1 MALEIKVAK
10 TETGVL
16 MPLTEYDEAVKGSLK
31 AVFKDYLNT
40 EHAGK
45 SMNKIILPSPN
56 PALMPNRKHG
66 RHWAATQQAKARQ
79 EAYLLSGS
87 LKYTG
92 GGLKITFYTPDA
104 RKRDLD
110 NLLAAMK
117 PALDGMAQAIG
128 VDDALFRPLLIDK
141 VKAES
146 RKAAR
151 VEIEV
156 MGQPE
161 NE

>member
-1 MALEIKVAK
+1 MKQ
-10 TETGVL
+10 
-16 MPLTEYDEAVKGSLK
+16 
-31 AVFKDYLNT
+31 
-40 EHAGK
+40 
-45 SMNKIILPSPN
+45 NKIILPYPN
-56 PALMPNRKHG
+56 PVLMPNRKHG
-66 RHWAATQQAKARQ
+66 RHWASVQQAKVKARQ
-79 EAYLLSGS
+79 EAFLLSGS
-87 LKYTG
+87 LNYTG

-117 PALDGMAQAIG
+117 PALDGMAKAIG

-141 VKAES
+141 VKAQS
-146 RKAAR
+146 KDKAR
-151 VEIEV
+151 VEIEL

>member
-1 MALEIKVAK
+1 
-10 TETGVL
+10 
-16 MPLTEYDEAVKGSLK
+16 
-31 AVFKDYLNT
+31 
-40 EHAGK
+40 
-45 SMNKIILPSPN
+45 MNKITLPYPN
-56 PALMPNRKHG
+56 PALMPNRKNG
-66 RHWAATQQAKARQ
+66 RHWASAQQAKVNARQ
-79 EAYLLSGS
+79 EAFLLSGS
-87 LKYTG
+87 LNYTG

-146 RKAAR
+146 RDKAR
-151 VEIEV
+151 VEIELL
-156 MGQPE
+156 GQPE
-161 NE
+161 ND

>member
-1 MALEIKVAK
+1 
-10 TETGVL
+10 
-16 MPLTEYDEAVKGSLK
+16 
-31 AVFKDYLNT
+31 LNRNAT
-40 EHAGK
+40 KNPPKRKKEN
-45 SMNKIILPSPN
+45 MNKITLPYPN
-56 PALMPNRKHG
+56 SALMPNRKNG
-66 RHWAATQQAKARQ
+66 RHWASAQKAKVKARQ

-87 LKYTG
+87 LNYTG

-146 RKAAR
+146 RDKAR
-151 VEIEV
+151 VEIEL

-161 NE
+161 ND

>member
-1 MALEIKVAK
+1 
-10 TETGVL
+10 
-16 MPLTEYDEAVKGSLK
+16 
-31 AVFKDYLNT
+31 
-40 EHAGK
+40 
-45 SMNKIILPSPN
+45 MNKIILPYPN
-56 PALMPNRKHG
+56 PTLMPNRKHG
-66 RHWAATQQAKARQ
+66 RHWASVQKEKGKARQ

-87 LKYTG
+87 LNYTG

-128 VDDALFRPLLIDK
+128 VDDALFHPLLIDK

-146 RKAAR
+146 KDKAR
-151 VEIEV
+151 VEIELLSD
-156 MGQPE
+156 
-161 NE
+161 

>member
-1 MALEIKVAK
+1 
-10 TETGVL
+10 
-16 MPLTEYDEAVKGSLK
+16 
-31 AVFKDYLNT
+31 
-40 EHAGK
+40 
-45 SMNKIILPSPN
+45 MNKIILPYPN

-66 RHWAATQQAKARQ
+66 HHWATTQQAKAKARQ

-92 GGLKITFYTPDA
+92 GGLKITFYTPDN

-128 VDDALFRPLLIDK
+128 VDDALFDEIHLK
-141 VKAES
+141 KTKAQN
-146 RKAAR
+146 KAAAR
-151 VEIEV
+151 VEIELLS
-156 MGQPE
+156 G
-161 NE
+161 

>member
-1 MALEIKVAK
+1 MGNKK
-10 TETGVL
+10 T
-16 MPLTEYDEAVKGSLK
+16 AQ
-31 AVFKDYLNT
+31 ADYRKT
-40 EHAGK
+40 
-45 SMNKIILPSPN
+45 MNKITLPYPA
-56 PALMPNRKHG
+56 PALMPNRKNG
-66 RHWAATQQAKARQ
+66 RHWASVQHAKVKARQ

-87 LKYTG
+87 LNYTG

-146 RKAAR
+146 RKDAR
-151 VEIEV
+151 VEIEL

>member
-1 MALEIKVAK
+1 MVTPYKLIKQQK
-10 TETGVL
+10 IRTRRITER
-16 MPLTEYDEAVKGSLK
+16 K
-31 AVFKDYLNT
+31 N
-40 EHAGK
+40 
-45 SMNKIILPSPN
+45 MNKIILPYPN
-56 PALMPNRKHG
+56 PALMPNRKNGH
-66 RHWAATQQAKARQ
+66 HWATTQQAKAKARQ

-92 GGLKITFYTPDA
+92 GGLKITFFTPDA

-128 VDDALFRPLLIDK
+128 VDDALFHPLLIDK

-146 RKAAR
+146 RDKAR
-151 VEIEV
+151 VEIELISD
-156 MGQPE
+156 
-161 NE
+161 

>member
-1 MALEIKVAK
+1 MKQ
-10 TETGVL
+10 
-16 MPLTEYDEAVKGSLK
+16 
-31 AVFKDYLNT
+31 
-40 EHAGK
+40 
-45 SMNKIILPSPN
+45 NKITLPYPN
-56 PALMPNRKHG
+56 PVLMPNRKHG
-66 RHWAATQQAKARQ
+66 HHWATTQQAEAKARQ
-79 EAYLLSGS
+79 EAFLLSGS
-87 LKYTG
+87 LNYTG

-117 PALDGMAQAIG
+117 PALDGMAKAIG

-146 RKAAR
+146 RKDAR

>member
-1 MALEIKVAK
+1 MA
-10 TETGVL
+10 G
-16 MPLTEYDEAVKGSLK
+16 GS
-31 AVFKDYLNT
+31 V
-40 EHAGK
+40 
-45 SMNKIILPSPN
+45 NKIILPYPN

-66 RHWAATQQAKARQ
+66 HHWAATQQAKAKARQ

-87 LKYTG
+87 LNYTG
-92 GGLKITFYTPDA
+92 GGLKITFYTPDN

-141 VKAES
+141 VKAEN
-146 RKAAR
+146 RKDAR
-151 VEIEV
+151 VEIELLSD
-156 MGQPE
+156 
-161 NE
+161 

>member
-1 MALEIKVAK
+1 MD
-10 TETGVL
+10 G
-16 MPLTEYDEAVKGSLK
+16 GS
-31 AVFKDYLNT
+31 V
-40 EHAGK
+40 
-45 SMNKIILPSPN
+45 NKIILPYPN

-66 RHWAATQQAKARQ
+66 RHWASVQKEKVKARQ

-87 LKYTG
+87 LNYTG

-128 VDDALFRPLLIDK
+128 VDDALFHPLLIDK

-146 RKAAR
+146 RDKAR
-151 VEIEV
+151 VEIELISD
-156 MGQPE
+156 
-161 NE
+161 